1 MVYKNLSTS
10 RGDGNNIEKFF
21 WITQIKY
28 KNLSTSRGAGNNFN
42 ACVFS
47 VCYRYKN
54 LSTLRGAG
62 NITAPGLA
70 PATTSDTYKN
80 LSTSRGAGNS
90 WISNKLPT
98 HTACI
103 RTYLPRKGTETSS
116 KSYLDIIH
124 CIRTYL
130 PREGPEINDDGR
142 NSYISYF
149 VKNC

>member
-80 LSTSRGAGNS
+80 LSTLRGAGNIRPSGEPVPRISVKNLSTSRGAGNG
-90 WISNKLPT
+90 NFVK
-98 HTACI
+98 
-103 RTYLPRKGTETSS
+103 S
-116 KSYLDIIH
+116 KSAFF

-130 PREGPEINDDGR
+130 PREGPETVE
-142 NSYISYF
+142 SVISYLPIRL
-149 VKNC
+149 V